1 MNKALSLNLNMQA
14 TITEAPQFFTGTIL
28 EWKRLLKPEKYK
40 DIIISSL
47 QFLVENNRVKVNA
60 FVVMDNHIH
69 LIWQMMAG
77 IKPEAVQRDFMKF
90 TAQKIR
96 QDLIKNHP
104 AVLAHFK
111 VNAKDRKYQFWE
123 RNALS
128 VELSTLEM
136 LKQKL
141 EYIHYNPVIAGICNL
156 PEEYKY
162 STAKFY
168 EIGVN
173 DWGFVTHYTE

>member
-1 MNKALSLNLNMQA
+1 MLKRENIPALSDGQ
-14 TITEAPQFFTGTIL
+14 E
-28 EWKRLLKPEKYK
+28 
-40 DIIISSL
+40 
-47 QFLVENNRVKVNA
+47 
-60 FVVMDNHIH
+60 
-69 LIWQMMAG
+69 
-77 IKPEAVQRDFMKF
+77 
-90 TAQKIR
+90 
-96 QDLIKNHP
+96 
-104 AVLAHFK
+104 
-111 VNAKDRKYQFWE
+111 FWE